1 MNKKK
6 EFDGQH
12 SGLLG
17 WIERVGNR
25 LPHPV
30 VLFMSL
36 AGIVLVV
43 SFIMAS
49 MGIEVSYFDAS
60 QEAEVT
66 IQAVSLLN
74 RDGINYIFNSAVKNF
89 TNFAPLGT
97 VLVTMLGVG
106 VAEWT
111 GLITATMKKIL
122 SNVPMFLLSAA
133 VIFAGIMSNIASSVG
148 YVVIVPLGAM
158 IFAAAGRHPL
168 AGLAAAFAGVSAG
181 FAANLFPGPMDALMV
196 GISNE
201 TLISSGIDYQMGVT
215 ANWYFLVASTF
226 LLTIVGAIVTDRFIE
241 PRLGKYT
248 GSYQANDEP
257 LTVLEMKGL
266 KNALIVFILF
276 IGIMAY
282 GMFGPNALFKTFD
295 ELQGVMS
302 LDYFLGD
309 GLLFALFLLFSLPGL
324 AYGTT
329 IGKIESSNDFV
340 EGMTESMRTMAGYIV
355 LTFFASQLINY
366 FNYSNIGIIMAKN
379 GADFLKSIHLTGLP
393 LLVAFIFFT
402 AIINLFMG
410 SASAKWTLLSPI
422 FSPMF
427 YELQIAPEATLVAYR
442 IADSA
447 TNVVSPLMSYFAMI
461 LVFMKQYDKDSGI
474 GTLISMMIVY
484 SITFLISW
492 VILFSIWF
500 VLGLP
505 LGPGVQMIL

>member
-1 MNKKK
+1 MSQKK
-6 EFDGQH
+6 EFEGQH
-12 SGLLG
+12 SGILG

-36 AGIVLVV
+36 AGLVIVV
-43 SFIMAS
+43 SSIMATI
-49 MGIEVSYFDAS
+49 GVEVNYFDAT

-66 IQAVSLLN
+66 VQAVSLLD
-74 RDGINYIFNSAVKNF
+74 REGINYIFNSAVGNF

-111 GLITATMKKIL
+111 GLIAAAMKKLL
-122 SNVPMFLLSAA
+122 SNVPMFLLSAT

-158 IFAAAGRHPL
+158 IFAGAGRDPL

-181 FAANLFPGPMDALMV
+181 FTANLFPGPMDALMI

-201 TLISSGIDYQMGVT
+201 TLLSSGIDYQMGVT
-215 ANWYFLVASTF
+215 ANWYFLVVSTF
-226 LLTIVGAIVTDRFIE
+226 ILTIVGAIVTDYFIE
-241 PRLGKYT
+241 PRLGQYT
-248 GSYQANDEP
+248 GSYQADDEP
-257 LTVLEMKGL
+257 LTSLEIEGL
-266 KNALIVFILF
+266 KNALIVFMIFVAL
-276 IGIMAY
+276 MAY
-282 GMFGPNALFKTFD
+282 GMFGPNALFKSFN
-295 ELQGVMS
+295 ELQGTMS
-302 LDYFLGD
+302 LDLFLGD
-309 GLLFALFLLFSLPGL
+309 GLLFALFLLFTLPGL
-324 AYGTT
+324 AYGITV
-329 IGKIESSNDFV
+329 GKITSSDDFV
-340 EGMTESMRTMAGYIV
+340 EGMTDSMKTMAGYIV

-393 LLVAFIFFT
+393 LLIAFVFLT
-402 AIINLFMG
+402 AFINLFMG

-447 TNVVSPLMSYFAMI
+447 TNVISPLMSYFAMI
-461 LVFMKQYDKDSGI
+461 LVFMKRYDKDSGI

-484 SITFLISW
+484 SVSFLIAW
-492 VILFSIWF
+492 ILLFAIWF
-500 VLGLP
+500 VFDLP
-505 LGPGVQMIL
+505 LGPGAQMIL